1 MSTKTYRLCTLVI
14 VLTLA
19 AFFGWSII
27 RGIPVFIPITGFIVA
42 LLLMMICR
50 RFTKEVLV
58 DERLHK
64 IDEKASVIS
73 HRISSILMALIGLV
87 FIAMRNTLPS
97 EFEIVGLTLAYTV
110 CTVTLMHLA
119 FSYYYQNQ
127 L

>member
-27 RGIPVFIPITGFIVA
+27 RGIPVFIPVTGFIVA